1 MNKEMDTNMKSITSI
16 HKEIGLLC
24 ASCLF
29 YEVSTSPKPGLV
41 DRMNNGAH
49 KDMDFLT
56 FMRSITAIA
65 PYFSKFAEIG
75 CSLNKIDENT
85 LDMIRPMGIECEKSM
100 FKATKGIN
108 THKGA
113 IFSLG
118 ILATAA
124 GHSYSKFQD
133 LSSERVCSV
142 VAEIASPAWKDFFKL
157 NNNGAMSKGEKVYKS
172 YGISGVRGE
181 VASGFRSVREYAL
194 PVMKELISC
203 GRYSRN
209 DIYLQV
215 LLHLMA
221 QVADTNVISRGG
233 LDAVKYVKNTAE
245 NALALGGAM
254 TPEGMNEI
262 IRIDEEYIKRN
273 ISPGGCADLLSV
285 TMMLYFLENLL

>member
-1 MNKEMDTNMKSITSI
+1 METTMECVTTI
-16 HKEIGLLC
+16 HKEIGILC

-41 DRMNNGAH
+41 DRINNGAH
-49 KDMDFLT
+49 KDMNFFT
-56 FMRSITAIA
+56 FMRSIAAIT

-85 LDMIRPMGIECEKSM
+85 LGMIRPMGIECEESM
-100 FKATKGIN
+100 FKATKGVN
-108 THKGA
+108 THKGS

-124 GHSYSKFQD
+124 GHCYSKFQD

-142 VAEIASPAWKDFFKL
+142 AAEIASPAYKDFSKQNYNSVL
-157 NNNGAMSKGEKVYKS
+157 TKGEKIYKS

-181 VASGFRSVREYAL
+181 AASGFRSVREYAL

-203 GRYSRN
+203 GCYSRN
-209 DIYLQV
+209 SIYLQV

-221 QVADTNVISRGG
+221 QVVDTNVISRGG
-233 LDAVKYVKNTAE
+233 LDAVEYVKSAAE
-245 NALALGGAM
+245 NALALGGAI
-254 TPEGMNEI
+254 TPEGMDEI
-262 IRIDEEYIKRN
+262 IRMDEEFIKHN